1 MRFFRLYLKSKILW
15 QFQFLKKKHH
25 DRSCL
30 KHKINIKNSLGC
42 PNYSQHPKW
51 HPPKAKQMH
60 TFFWFSKI
68 PISSPC
74 RNFHTVHCGEC
85 TRGCAALSQVFGL
98 SSVLSRFWNDIA
110 GMQLIADIPNRRQ
123 AGSKIHH
130 YLSFFQIGSTT
141 SPIYARSCDKAAM
154 LHIWRELSGAGC
166 NTKGPISF
174 IEPEDKAILCEICH
188 SPETQPS
195 TKPWSPAGR
204 WWPKTGLHHTG
215 DSTQPVLLAPTRI
228 FLCYMQFLF
237 LCYCQVNH

>member
-1 MRFFRLYLKSKILW
+1 M
-15 QFQFLKKKHH
+15 
-25 DRSCL
+25 
-30 KHKINIKNSLGC
+30 
-42 PNYSQHPKW
+42 
-51 HPPKAKQMH
+51 
-60 TFFWFSKI
+60 
-68 PISSPC
+68 
-74 RNFHTVHCGEC
+74 HCGEC

-110 GMQLIADIPNRRQ
+110 GMLHRFQIDDKQ
-123 AGSKIHH
+123 ALKSTIT
-130 YLSFFQIGSTT
+130 FQIGSTT

>member
-1 MRFFRLYLKSKILW
+1 M
-15 QFQFLKKKHH
+15 
-25 DRSCL
+25 
-30 KHKINIKNSLGC
+30 GC

-51 HPPKAKQMH
+51 HAPKAKQMH

-85 TRGCAALSQVFGL
+85 TRGYAALSQVFGL

-123 AGSKIHH
+123 EGSKIHH
-130 YLSFFQIGSTT
+130 HLSFFQIGSTT

-195 TKPWSPAGR
+195 TKPWTPAGR
-204 WWPKTGLHHTG
+204 WWPKTGLHHTR

-237 LCYCQVNH
+237 FVIAKSTINPVHKPGS

>member
-51 HPPKAKQMH
+51 HAPKAKQMH
-60 TFFWFSKI
+60 TFFRFSKI
-68 PISSPC
+68 PISISLSELPHSALW
-74 RNFHTVHCGEC
+74 RVHKRMCSAESGL
-85 TRGCAALSQVFGL
+85 RAFLCAEQILKWYSGYVAE
-98 SSVLSRFWNDIA
+98 
-110 GMQLIADIPNRRQ
+110 IPNRRQ

-130 YLSFFQIGSTT
+130 HLSFFQIGSTT

-237 LCYCQVNH
+237 LCYCQANH